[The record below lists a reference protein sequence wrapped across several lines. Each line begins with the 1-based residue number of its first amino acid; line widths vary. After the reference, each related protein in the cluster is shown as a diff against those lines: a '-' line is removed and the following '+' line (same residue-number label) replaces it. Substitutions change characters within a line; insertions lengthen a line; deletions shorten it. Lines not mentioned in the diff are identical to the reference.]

1 MLGIGFFF
9 TILMKHF
16 FLLAFFGL
24 TAFAS
29 QAQWTLI
36 WADEFGGSVLDSTKW
51 VTETG
56 GWGWGNNEL
65 QYYTDGDNLSVS
77 NGALVIEAREEQFGS
92 NSHTSGK
99 IITKNL
105 FEIKHGKIE
114 ARLKVPL
121 GQGLWPAFWMLG
133 ENIDVVSWPQ
143 CGEIDVM
150 EHINAEMS
158 IHGTAHWNNSGHV
171 YDGSS
176 AVVNPSNYQTYTVEW
191 NSDQIRWYLNGVQYH
206 SLSIQNNTQ
215 STEEFQLPFY
225 LILNLAVGGDWPGYP
240 DATTPFPSQVEVDYV
255 RAYKLDA
262 EASTD
267 EIELV
272 EFNVYPNPAVDQLT
286 IESSME
292 GIARITDLNGA
303 LISEEEIAIGS
314 TALSVEDLDN
324 GMYMV
329 SVQHTNG
336 STSSQKFIKE

>member
-1 MLGIGFFF
+1 
-9 TILMKHF
+9 MKQF
-16 FLLAFFGL
+16 FLLAVFGL

-36 WADEFGGSVLDSTKW
+36 WADEFSGNVLDSTKW
-51 VTETG
+51 VPETG
-56 GWGWGNNEL
+56 GWGWGNQEL

-77 NGALVIEAREEQFGS
+77 NGSLVIEARAEQFGS

-105 FEIKHGKIE
+105 FEIKYGKIE

-150 EHINAEMS
+150 EHINNEME
-158 IHGTAHWNNSGHV
+158 IHGTVHWNANGHAQYGNSV
-171 YDGSS
+171 TID
-176 AVVNPSNYQTYTVEW
+176 PSTYQTYSIEW
-191 NSDQIRWYLNGVQYH
+191 NSDEILWFLNGVQYH
-206 SLSIQNNTQ
+206 SISIQNNGGN
-215 STEEFQLPFY
+215 TEEFHLPFY
-225 LILNLAVGGDWPGYP
+225 LILNLAVGGNWPGYP
-240 DATTPFPSQVEVDYV
+240 DATTPFPSQLEVDYV

-267 EIELV
+267 KIEQTT
-272 EFNVYPNPAVDQLT
+272 FTVYPNPALDQFS
-286 IESSME
+286 IESPMD
-292 GIARITDLNGA
+292 GIAQITSLNGA
-303 LISEEEIAIGS
+303 VISEKEITVGS
-314 TALSVEDLDN
+314 TGLSVENLDA
-324 GMYMV
+324 GMYIV
-329 SVQHTNG
+329 SVLYSNG